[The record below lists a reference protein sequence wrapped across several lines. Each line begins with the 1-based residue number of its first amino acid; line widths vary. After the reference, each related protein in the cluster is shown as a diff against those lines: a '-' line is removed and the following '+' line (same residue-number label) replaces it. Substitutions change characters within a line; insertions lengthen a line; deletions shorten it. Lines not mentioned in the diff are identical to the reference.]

1 MVQVVWQENYEV
13 VIWTQ
18 DRRNERKVNK
28 GDVFEMNEDEARD
41 RVAAGQVSYA
51 EGEPV
56 PPVNPSATESTAPV
70 PPDAT
75 TETAST
81 GEDAPKNEE

>member
-1 MVQVVWQENYEV
+1 MVKVVWQENYEV
-13 VIWTQ
+13 VIWTP
-18 DRRNERKVNK
+18 DHRNERKINK

-41 RVAAGQVSYA
+41 RVAAGQVGYA

-56 PPVNPSATESTAPV
+56 TAP
-70 PPDAT
+70 DKT

-81 GEDAPKNEE
+81 GDDAQKNEE